1 MVQANNAIARSK
13 IDPLVG
19 HLRGL
24 RFRSRLL
31 RRPLVWR
38 RQRGLS
44 RDDTLLA
51 SYPRSGTTWLRFLLT
66 EALTAEPAE
75 FERVGKTV
83 RYVGDHRNAPA
94 LLPNSGRLIFSHE
107 AYEKADHRVVYA
119 VRDPRS
125 VVVSEY
131 RWLLRRGLYSK
142 DFSEFFSDFLAG
154 KTNPWGRWS
163 SHVDYWFES
172 ASASTGRIHVVKFE
186 DLRADAQSSLRK
198 ILTFLDVE
206 LSDNRIKAAV
216 QNNSVGEMRTK
227 EERAPGEVFSK
238 GVKRDIRFVN
248 TGTTLGWK
256 ESLTEQQVAKLEIQF
271 GELMTRLGYDLVS

>member
-1 MVQANNAIARSK
+1 MVQANSASARSK
-13 IDPLVG
+13 SEAFVA
-19 HLRGL
+19 HLRGW

-31 RRPLVWR
+31 RRPLVWG

-83 RYVGDHRNAPA
+83 RYVGDHRNGPP

-107 AYEKADHRVVYA
+107 AYETTDHKVVYA

-131 RWLLRRGLYSK
+131 RWLLRRGLYFK
-142 DFSEFFSDFLAG
+142 DFGEFFSDFLAG
-154 KTNPWGRWS
+154 NTNPWGRWS
-163 SHVDYWFES
+163 SHLNYWFAS
-172 ASASTGRIHVVKFE
+172 ASASSGRMHVVKFE

-206 LSDNRIKAAV
+206 LSDDRIKATV
-216 QNNSVGEMRTK
+216 HNNSVGEMRSK
-227 EERAPGEVFSK
+227 EERAPREVFSK
-238 GVKRDIRFVN
+238 GVKQDIRFVN

-256 ESLTEQQVAKLEIQF
+256 ESLTEMQVAKLEMQF
-271 GELMTRLGYDLVS
+271 GELMTRLGYDLMS